1 MLAACGLDLPG
12 QVYARPVEL
21 TRDELAHYVTQD
33 NDALEMSVTAE
44 PLDEGVSLSG
54 VQPKLAVIREGG
66 RYVGR
71 TRTRDT
77 HIIAKL
83 PVLGQPLLPEVE
95 DLSLRLAAAAGVR
108 TCSATLEPL
117 SSLAVEHGYDL
128 GDAGAETRFL
138 AVLRYD
144 RAPGLRVH
152 CEDFAQVLG
161 VMPEDKYQGASY
173 LNVAAA
179 LMSLPGLGEPAVH
192 ELLRRVAVN
201 ELLGNPDMHLKNIG
215 LRYPDGVTP
224 ELAPAYDIVAY
235 AAYGRVSGHGLRL
248 LPEPEAAGA
257 DKPRLSPPVLR
268 EFCARLSLAEKPAAA
283 VLRASVRAAF
293 EAWPGLVEASL
304 LTARQKERLLGHFHA
319 HPWIEQVRR
328 RRGGRAAL
336 PVP

>member
-1 MLAACGLDLPG
+1 
-12 QVYARPVEL
+12 
-21 TRDELAHYVTQD
+21 
-33 NDALEMSVTAE
+33 
-44 PLDEGVSLSG
+44 
-54 VQPKLAVIREGG
+54 
-66 RYVGR
+66 
-71 TRTRDT
+71 
-77 HIIAKL
+77 
-83 PVLGQPLLPEVE
+83 
-95 DLSLRLAAAAGVR
+95 
-108 TCSATLEPL
+108 
-117 SSLAVEHGYDL
+117 VEHGYDL
-128 GDAGAETRFL
+128 GDTDAETRFL

-192 ELLRRVAVN
+192 ELLRRMAVN

-215 LRYPDGVTP
+215 LRYPDGATP

-235 AAYGRVSGHGLRL
+235 AAYGRISGHGLRL
-248 LPEPEAAGA
+248 LPEPEEAGA
-257 DKPRLSPPVLR
+257 AKPRLSPPVLR
-268 EFCARLSLAEKPAAA
+268 EFCARLGLAEKPAAA
-283 VLRASVRAAF
+283 VLKASVRAAL